1 MNKKI
6 KHIFSFF
13 PLIIYILYILPNLC
27 WTCSI
32 IFFLLDIHQQ
42 INSFTGRLSL
52 FREKKIQVQFL
63 FLYSDYS
70 MYVLNYSCSFGI
82 LESREYTIQPK
93 SSSLVGWLHFRMV
106 CEQEFLVPRRSFNAL
121 KILSFTTLRNFV
133 FVSRKKRLD
142 QYSDVKQSNQI
153 KYRYVDVFGWQ
164 FSCKFLKSGDFTQC
178 LYRYLH

>member
-1 MNKKI
+1 MHKKI

-27 WTCSI
+27 WTCS

-82 LESREYTIQPK
+82 QRAESIL
-93 SSSLVGWLHFRMV
+93 SSQRAALVGWLHFRMV

-142 QYSDVKQSNQI
+142 QKSDVKQSNQI

>member
-1 MNKKI
+1 MHKKNQT
-6 KHIFSFF
+6 HIFIF
-13 PLIIYILYILPNLC
+13 PLIIYILHSDKSSALLLDVQY
-27 WTCSI
+27 
-32 IFFLLDIHQQ
+32 IFFTRHPLADNQLYWTSVTFQ
-42 INSFTGRLSL
+42 R
-52 FREKKIQVQFL
+52 KKIQVQFL

-82 LESREYTIQPK
+82 QRVYQPK

-153 KYRYVDVFGWQ
+153 KYR
-164 FSCKFLKSGDFTQC
+164 
-178 LYRYLH
+178 